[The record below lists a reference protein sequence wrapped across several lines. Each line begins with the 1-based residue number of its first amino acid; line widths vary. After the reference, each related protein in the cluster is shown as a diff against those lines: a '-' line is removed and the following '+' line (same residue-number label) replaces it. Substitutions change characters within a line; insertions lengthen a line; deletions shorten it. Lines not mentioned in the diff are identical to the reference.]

1 MPLKRLRNKYLLSA
15 DLTTIIVEVPGMAD
29 AVARVAVVALGA
41 AAVDGTVVAVDLT
54 FSGGD
59 HRE

>member
-1 MPLKRLRNKYLLSA
+1 MV
-15 DLTTIIVEVPGMAD
+15 VEVTGMAD
-29 AVARVAVVALGA
+29 AVAVADLGAALVALGA